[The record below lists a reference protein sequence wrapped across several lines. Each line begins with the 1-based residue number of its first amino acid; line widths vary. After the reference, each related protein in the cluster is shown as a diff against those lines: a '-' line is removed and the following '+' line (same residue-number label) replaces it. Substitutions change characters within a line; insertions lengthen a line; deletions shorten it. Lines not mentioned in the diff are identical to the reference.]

1 MKKLLALALSLLLFC
16 GCAVKTDI
24 PYVENE
30 IAVPDG
36 ASIYSSIPPNE
47 VVYDWGI
54 SLSAENVASKG
65 LTLVCKQSGG
75 TVSGD
80 LSTGSF
86 YELDVLN
93 NGTWEAAEMLPQ
105 EYDVA
110 WTAEAWIIPLD
121 SETKWDV
128 SWEWLY
134 GELKPGTYR
143 LSKLFMDW
151 REPGN
156 FDTEPLSA
164 IFTIK

>member
-1 MKKLLALALSLLLFC
+1 MKKLLAFTLSLLLFC
-16 GCAVKTDI
+16 GCAA
-24 PYVENE
+24 ENE
-30 IAVPDG
+30 IVAPDG
-36 ASIYSSIPPNE
+36 ASIHSSIPPSE
-47 VVYDWGI
+47 MVYDWGI
-54 SLSAENVASKG
+54 TLSAENVTSKG

-110 WTAEAWIIPLD
+110 WIVPLD

>member
-24 PYVENE
+24 PYVENQS
-30 IAVPDG
+30 AVPDG
-36 ASIYSSIPPNE
+36 TSIYSSISPTE
-47 VVYDWGI
+47 TVYDWGI
-54 SLSAENVASKG
+54 NLSVENVTAKG
-65 LTLVCKQSGG
+65 LTLVCEQSEGM
-75 TVSGD
+75 VSGE

-105 EYDVA
+105 EYDVV
-110 WTAEAWIIPLD
+110 WTAEAWIVPLD
-121 SETKWDV
+121 KETRWDI

-164 IFTIK
+164 IFTIE

>member
-16 GCAVKTDI
+16 GCAADTDI

-30 IAVPDG
+30 TAVPDG
-36 ASIYSSIPPNE
+36 ASIHSSIPPTE

-54 SLSAENVASKG
+54 TLSAENVTSKG

-110 WTAEAWIIPLD
+110 WTAEAWIVPLD
-121 SETKWDV
+121 SETNWDV

-164 IFTIK
+164 IFTIN